1 MGARAALRLP
11 AALTSARRAAG
22 EEPRA
27 VLAIIGIATGS
38 TVVTLGLAAPT
49 LASVIAHRPL
59 ELLEFCLVAV
69 ALAWTPVQ
77 IYGRGSFTF
86 AGAGLLATS
95 FELGVGAGMVAAFLV
110 ATVILV

>member
-1 MGARAALRLP
+1 MGARAAMRLP
-11 AALTSARRAAG
+11 VALASARRAAG
-22 EEPRA
+22 QEPRA

-38 TVVTLGLAAPT
+38 TVVVLGLTAST
-49 LASVIAHRPL
+49 LSGVVTGHPL

-86 AGAGLLATS
+86 AGAGLLAAS
-95 FELGVGAGMVAAFLV
+95 FELGVGAGMVAA
-110 ATVILV
+110 